1 MLSESSL
8 TQRVMFSNPF
18 RGSVP
23 RREIGGDG
31 AQAGGTP
38 GAAGRVGGETIQR
51 VKYFKV
57 MEMFWK

>member
-1 MLSESSL
+1 
-8 TQRVMFSNPF
+8 MFSNPF

-38 GAAGRVGGETIQR
+38 GAAGGVGGETVQR

-57 MEMFWK
+57 MEMFRK